1 MNKARKV
8 DLLHK
13 VAHGYGF
20 QGSAEEKRELK
31 KYKVTQEDS
40 YHATKANL
48 SAYVSAVDSGY
59 RLSFYD
65 WAMNNCK
72 ADRRRKGS
80 SEAELAQFNKNQ
92 GISVIFMGWLIW
104 GIAIY
109 WMFHGSLGVGTCA
122 LAGAII
128 AFILFRLAR
137 NWAVITQIFL
147 PIIIAIIF
155 FK

>member
-13 VAHGYGF
+13 VVHGYGF

-137 NWAVITQIFL
+137 NRAVITQIFL